1 MSSCCLHRL
10 VSWPIQHSGL
20 LGGSNLAF
28 WPFFDRSALAA
39 LAGEVL
45 RPGGFQLFRQPA
57 WTSAAV
63 ERVLADPT
71 LPYAA
76 LLAAGV
82 VILTCVFLL
91 LIIVTV
97 REAKQETHAARL
109 TLEITQSRSQ
119 GAILREAEHQP
130 RPSGLRKASGKEEVL
145 KRAPHRPKPPLPRPL
160 TGAFA
165 SGEPVERLI
174 KGQRKDRISE
184 EAGFSST
191 CR

>member
-1 MSSCCLHRL
+1 MWWRFLLRL
-10 VSWPIQHSGL
+10 VSWPINVAVYWAVL
-20 LGGSNLAF
+20 TLAF

-97 REAKQETHAARL
+97 REAKRG
-109 TLEITQSRSQ
+109 RPM
-119 GAILREAEHQP
+119 LR
-130 RPSGLRKASGKEEVL
+130 G
-145 KRAPHRPKPPLPRPL
+145 
-160 TGAFA
+160 
-165 SGEPVERLI
+165 
-174 KGQRKDRISE
+174 
-184 EAGFSST
+184 
-191 CR
+191 